1 MSYLESLPFEIIDRI
16 FENLCLHCNVPRG
29 CQCGKG
35 CLRIDP
41 NRGQNTCLLECP
53 PPEIKAR
60 ICTLASLCLT
70 SRHLQVAV
78 TPHLYHRPD
87 TEKWWLLA
95 RTLLGHSHLADH
107 VKRLCFVGIPFCGDS
122 GPVEVNPTDLAD
134 IAPEVWSSYAARLAA
149 AQEAATASHT
159 GYPDLQR
166 VFNSDDDNDGDDN
179 GDDNNGGNEDDD
191 DAGDND
197 DDDDDDVG
205 IEIKRSRFTIKE
217 VSHERAALLATL
229 CPATVVFEAAVCW
242 PPVFYLSAPGS
253 LPRLTMVELAVCNPD
268 GGYTLSELAG
278 LFRAAPNLQNLRC
291 QRIYDTGRDGN
302 RLEGVVSASLTH
314 IEILRSVLGPDPLVF
329 LFKACPRLET
339 LRFGSRPGIY
349 NVGEDQ
355 FHPVQARN
363 TMFKLGTNLKRV
375 EMEFEFCRVWRR
387 PGDQDSSLWEPARL
401 EKAEIDAFVE
411 SYKKK
416 GMALELKLPI
426 PRPRYW

>member
-1 MSYLESLPFEIIDRI
+1 MSYLEDLPFEIIDRI
-16 FENLCLHCNVPRG
+16 FENLCLHCNVPHG

-41 NRGQNTCLLECP
+41 NRGRDSCLLECP

-70 SRHLQVAV
+70 SRHLRVAA

-95 RTLLGHSHLADH
+95 RTLLGHPHLADH
-107 VKRLCFVGIPFCGDS
+107 VKRLCFVGIPFCEDS
-122 GPVEVNPTDLAD
+122 GPTLANPAGPAD

-149 AQEAATASHT
+149 AQEAATASRT

-166 VFNSDDDNDGDDN
+166 IFNSDDGNGDDDN
-179 GDDNNGGNEDDD
+179 GGDENGGD
-191 DAGDND
+191 G
-197 DDDDDDVG
+197 
-205 IEIKRSRFTIKE
+205 T
-217 VSHERAALLATL
+217 LLATL
-229 CPATVVFEAAVCW
+229 CPATVVFEAIVCW

-253 LPRLTMVELAVCNPD
+253 LPRLTMVELAVCNPA
-268 GGYTLSELAG
+268 GGFTLSELAG
-278 LFRAAPNLQNLRC
+278 LFRAAPNLQTLRC
-291 QRIYDTGRDGN
+291 QRVYDTGRDGN
-302 RLEGVVSASLTH
+302 MLEGVVSASLMYV
-314 IEILRSVLGPDPLVF
+314 EILRSVLGPGPLVF

-339 LRFGSRPGIY
+339 FRFGSRPGIY
-349 NVGEDQ
+349 SVGEHQ
-355 FHPVQARN
+355 FHPVQARD

-387 PGDQDSSLWEPARL
+387 PGDQDSNLWEPARL
-401 EKAEIDAFVE
+401 KKVEIDAFIE
-411 SYKKK
+411 SYRKK

-426 PRPRYW
+426 PRPRYS

>member
-70 SRHLQVAV
+70 SRHLQVAA

-149 AQEAATASHT
+149 AQEAATASRT
-159 GYPDLQR
+159 
-166 VFNSDDDNDGDDN
+166 
-179 GDDNNGGNEDDD
+179 
-191 DAGDND
+191 
-197 DDDDDDVG
+197 
-205 IEIKRSRFTIKE
+205 

-268 GGYTLSELAG
+268 GGFTLSELAG
-278 LFRAAPNLQNLRC
+278 LFRAAPNLHNLRC
-291 QRIYDTGRDGN
+291 QRVYDTGRDGN
-302 RLEGVVSASLTH
+302 RLEGVVSASLTY

-339 LRFGSRPGIY
+339 FRFGSRSGIY

-355 FHPVQARN
+355 FHPVQARD

-387 PGDQDSSLWEPARL
+387 PGNQDSSLWEPARL
-401 EKAEIDAFVE
+401 EKVEIDAFVE

-416 GMALELKLPI
+416 GIALELKLPI